1 MATPPRSIGRPRN
14 KAVTR
19 FQDLDYCD
27 KDQVAGCES
36 CYGGTPATIG
46 SEEYSS
52 ALMVRAKCCIVFPCR
67 ISGFRLS
74 LKNARNRLKD
84 RRLINQ
90 KLRIAVGS
98 CLYTWSACWRLTNSL
113 NPSFSTHQREC
124 PIGTTALAFA
134 RCGDNVVI
142 HIQVVV
148 SISTAL
154 SN

>member
-1 MATPPRSIGRPRN
+1 M
-14 KAVTR
+14 TR

-98 CLYTWSACWRLTNSL
+98 CFVFGKLKVGRVAAENGATHL
-113 NPSFSTHQREC
+113 NVWQRNYMYN
-124 PIGTTALAFA
+124 A
-134 RCGDNVVI
+134 
-142 HIQVVV
+142 
-148 SISTAL
+148 
-154 SN
+154 